1 MTYAELFSEIKG
13 KFMGTDVS
21 DIHEHLAYQFNIED
35 EEAGGSFYVEVK
47 DGVLKVEP
55 YDYYDRDA
63 QFISTPD
70 VLLKI
75 AEGEMDPVWAFTTQK
90 LRVEGNTDKALRLKE
105 IIEMKKKQAKA
116 AEKEAKK
123 EAKAAEKEAKKEAKA
138 EEKEVKA
145 VEKEIKKEVKA
156 EEKEIKKET
165 KAVEKEIKKEIIGKS
180 AKSTK

>member
-55 YDYYDRDA
+55 YDYFDRDA
-63 QFISTPD
+63 MFISTPD

-105 IIEMKKKQAKA
+105 IIEMKKKQAKV

-138 EEKEVKA
+138 V
-145 VEKEIKKEVKA
+145 
-156 EEKEIKKET
+156 EKEIKKET
-165 KAVEKEIKKEIIGKS
+165 KAIEKEIKKET
-180 AKSTK
+180 AEKSTKITK